1 MIDLRPTSRRQHRAL
16 AVVVAAAV
24 LVPAAAFSAGG
35 QAQAASLAAQRQELL
50 DQSVVTD
57 VSEAEQVVRVD
68 VARDP
73 EAADAWLEESA
84 RLLDGWTVVV
94 AGTEPLAGPE
104 RADLDAAALAATE
117 QPTTEQSTT
126 EQRSAMPPSAMPPVD
141 GGCPEIPDGPRS
153 PDGGTTPYL
162 GCGPGAPVEPTGG
175 LQATAEG
182 QAVRGQ
188 EITGASADATLAAA
202 VDEVLAAYLPGAGLA
217 PTTVHLDHGA
227 ATVDVDAAFAQALPE
242 AGVYPGDVW
251 EALLFTVHS
260 NGAVDSVTFT
270 LDGDC
275 LAFAYATG
283 GDMCAPTALPIEL
296 G

>member
-1 MIDLRPTSRRQHRAL
+1 MIDLRTAGRRQHRAL
-16 AVVVAAAV
+16 ALVLAAAV

-35 QAQAASLAAQRQELL
+35 QAQATSLAAQRQELL

-73 EAADAWLEESA
+73 EAADVWLEESA

-94 AGTEPLAGPE
+94 AGTEPVAGPE
-104 RADLDAAALAATE
+104 RADLDAEALAADE
-117 QPTTEQSTT
+117 
-126 EQRSAMPPSAMPPVD
+126 PPSDVPPVD

-153 PDGGTTPYL
+153 TDGGTTPYL
-162 GCGPGAPVEPTGG
+162 GCGPGAPVEPAGG
-175 LQATAEG
+175 LQATTEG
-182 QAVRGQ
+182 QALRGQ

-202 VDEVLAAYLPGAGLA
+202 VDEVLDAYLPGADLA
-217 PTTVHLDHGA
+217 PTTVHLDGGA
-227 ATVDVDAAFAQALPE
+227 ATVDVDAAFAQALPD

-251 EALLFTVHS
+251 EALLFTAHS

-270 LDGDC
+270 LAGDC
-275 LAFAYATG
+275 LAFAHATG
-283 GDMCAPTALPIEL
+283 GDMCAPTTLPIEL